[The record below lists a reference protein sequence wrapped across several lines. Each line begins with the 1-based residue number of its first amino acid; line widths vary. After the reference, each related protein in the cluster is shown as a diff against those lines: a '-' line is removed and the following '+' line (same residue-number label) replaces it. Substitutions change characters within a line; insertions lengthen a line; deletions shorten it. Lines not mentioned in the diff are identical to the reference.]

1 MSVEM
6 ADIKSLLVKHRRTY
20 HIQDD
25 LHEKVKAYAYWERM
39 SISDVVN
46 TALKGFLDGWDC
58 KEVPKGRNRTEATIY
73 YMKR

>member
-6 ADIKSLLVKHRRTY
+6 IKNLSAKHRRTY

-39 SISDVVN
+39 SVSDVVN
-46 TALKGFLDGWDC
+46 TAFKQFLDGWDEDASQEEH
-58 KEVPKGRNRTEATIY
+58 KIY
-73 YMKR
+73 RIKTN

>member
-1 MSVEM
+1 MSVEKEN
-6 ADIKSLLVKHRRTY
+6 IKSPLVKHRRTY

-46 TALKGFLDGWDC
+46 TAFKQFLDDWDC
-58 KEVPKGRNRTEATIY
+58 DDVPKYRKARIH
-73 YMKR
+73 KS